1 MQPDGTL
8 RVKAKMLS
16 DPEWGL
22 FGKNAG
28 DAPLLW
34 IRAVLIIG
42 VIPMQIIQDLVG
54 VAVGRLWFSAAFVA
68 MELSLMYVAIVL
80 KENNA

>member
-1 MQPDGTL
+1 
-8 RVKAKMLS
+8 MLS